1 MQERKVLKERV
12 RYERKRISWRKKT
25 VKSAI
30 NTARMICGKGS
41 QEEKNK
47 IKNK

>member
-12 RYERKRISWRKKT
+12 RYERKRIIWRKKNS
-25 VKSAI
+25 KKWKIA
-30 NTARMICGKGS
+30 GKES